1 MYYISGNATEYKFSQ
16 FSLLFFLDLTLC
28 LLRAKPPISLGTAN
42 GPFKTDHKP
51 DHGQSESPFCQEN
64 LTSICISESE
74 DRKVNRTKVNQK
86 TRRATSKEKERKN
99 KNDPN
104 HQTP

>member
-1 MYYISGNATEYKFSQ
+1 MESKSQ

-28 LLRAKPPISLGTAN
+28 LLRAKPPISLGTVN
-42 GPFKTDHKP
+42 GPFKTDYKP

-74 DRKVNRTKVNQK
+74 DRKVNRTRN
-86 TRRATSKEKERKN
+86 
-99 KNDPN
+99 
-104 HQTP
+104 